1 MGNGNGSIDWEG
13 LLEHVTNEKIIAF
26 FTQPIGLGILAV
38 LMVLSL
44 VNKWRIVFVIV
55 VATGAISFLARSTL
69 ASGSEGPDQTIL
81 MFAGG
86 AMAIGGFAIYYLFIR
101 ED

>member
-1 MGNGNGSIDWEG
+1 MGNFDWQG
-13 LLEHVTNEKIIAF
+13 FLEHVTNEKIMAF
-26 FTQPIGLGILAV
+26 FTQPLGLGILAV
-38 LMVLSL
+38 ILVLSL
-44 VNKWRIVFVIV
+44 INKGRIAFVVV

-69 ASGSEGPDQTIL
+69 SSAGEGPNKTLL

-86 AMAIGGFAIYYLFIR
+86 AVAIGGFAIYYLFIR